1 MDDDMCALV
10 RMLGRSAISEGAQ
23 KISTPAELE
32 KMLSLFDLE
41 FKRKKTLLGQQERGT
56 PMWRGLMC
64 DVIYMWAFMTYGCSD
79 DDHVQGSF
87 EDRLMHLWDE
97 LEKGGGVFDIVEYEI
112 KCSKMASPQW
122 DGIL

>member
-1 MDDDMCALV
+1 MCALV

-64 DVIYMWAFMTYGCSD
+64 DVIYMWAFMTYAGSD
-79 DDHVQGSF
+79 NDVQKSL
-87 EDRLMHLWDE
+87 EVHLMHLWDE
-97 LEKGGGVFDIVEYEI
+97 LEKGGGVFDDVEYGI
-112 KCSKMASPQW
+112 KCRKMGSPQW